1 MMGRLQVEQA
11 ELAAEQ
17 SRLDAER
24 QRLRATQLEQE
35 QLLLRAQAAEWV
47 RAAREDTLTG
57 LGNRRVVDE
66 AFPACWPAPMPSSC
80 RCRSRWPM

>member
-1 MMGRLQVEQA
+1 VQARVMMGRLQVEQA

-35 QLLLRAQAAEWV
+35 QLLLRAQAA
-47 RAAREDTLTG
+47 
-57 LGNRRVVDE
+57 
-66 AFPACWPAPMPSSC
+66 
-80 RCRSRWPM
+80 